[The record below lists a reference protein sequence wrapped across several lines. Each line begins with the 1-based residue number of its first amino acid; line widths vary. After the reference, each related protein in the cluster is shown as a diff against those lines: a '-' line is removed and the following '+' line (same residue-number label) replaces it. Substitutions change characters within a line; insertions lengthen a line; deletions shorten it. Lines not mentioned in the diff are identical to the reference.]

1 MSLDENQIE
10 AAALNLQPRS
20 RAKLA
25 EKLLKSLDVLS
36 DAEIEAMWV
45 EEAERRNAELD
56 SGEEQGVP
64 AEEVLRDARASAFD
78 FRTSRDRASRAR

>member
-25 EKLLKSLDVLS
+25 EKLLKSLDALS
-36 DAEIEAMWV
+36 DAETEAMWV

-56 SGEEQGVP
+56 TGAEQAVP
-64 AEEVLRDARASAFD
+64 AAEVLRDARA
-78 FRTSRDRASRAR
+78 RLR

>member
-10 AAALNLQPRS
+10 AAALNLQPHS

-36 DAEIEAMWV
+36 DAEIEALWLA
-45 EEAERRNAELD
+45 EAERRNAELD
-56 SGEEQGVP
+56 NGEEQAVP
-64 AEEVLRDARASAFD
+64 AEDVLQDARA
-78 FRTSRDRASRAR
+78 RLR

>member
-1 MSLDENQIE
+1 MNLDENQIE
-10 AAALNLQPRS
+10 AAALNLEPRS

-25 EKLLKSLDVLS
+25 EKLLRSLDVLS

-56 SGEEQGVP
+56 NGEEQAVP
-64 AEEVLRDARASAFD
+64 AEDVLQDARA
-78 FRTSRDRASRAR
+78 RLR

>member
-10 AAALNLQPRS
+10 VAALNLQPRS

-25 EKLLKSLDVLS
+25 EKLLKSLDALS

-56 SGEEQGVP
+56 TGAEQAVP
-64 AEEVLRDARASAFD
+64 AEEVLRDAR
-78 FRTSRDRASRAR
+78 SRLR

>member
-1 MSLDENQIE
+1 MSLDESQIE

-25 EKLLKSLDVLS
+25 EKLLKSLDALS
-36 DAEIEAMWV
+36 DAEIEAMWL

-56 SGEEQGVP
+56 AGEEQARR
-64 AEEVLRDARASAFD
+64 AEDVLRDARA
-78 FRTSRDRASRAR
+78 RLR